1 MRNRKYYPLL
11 KPTKKGKR
19 IVIALWIFYLVAMAM
34 LLTNMFSENPFI
46 KKNFVSFL
54 FMFVVSASAIRFLN
68 RNEDSIQNSQRKIV
82 FDDMSNDNKTPDGI
96 PDKSGLAFCKPKCDF
111 KAIQYQKL
119 ESQIWKNCN

>member
-68 RNEDSIQNSQRKIV
+68 RNEDSIQNS
-82 FDDMSNDNKTPDGI
+82 
-96 PDKSGLAFCKPKCDF
+96 
-111 KAIQYQKL
+111 
-119 ESQIWKNCN
+119 